1 MLLRLQHIAL
11 AVFAIGALFWA
22 AGEILQDI
30 GRTAPAFG
38 AYLVGQIALCM
49 AVAIGLPAAFLHDAR
64 NWRDRA
70 IRARFAAQAAAL
82 RVRAGR

>member
-1 MLLRLQHIAL
+1 MLLRLQYLAL

-22 AGEILQDI
+22 AGKILQDI

-38 AYLVGQIALCM
+38 VYTVGLIALCI
-49 AVAIGLPAAFLHDAR
+49 AVAIGLPAAFLHDVR

-70 IRARFAAQAAAL
+70 IKARFAAQAAAL

>member
-1 MLLRLQHIAL
+1 MLLRLQYLAL

-22 AGEILQDI
+22 AGEMLVLI
-30 GRTAPAFG
+30 GLDAASWGAFEIG
-38 AYLVGQIALCM
+38 MVSLCIS
-49 AVAIGLPAAFLHDAR
+49 VAIGLPAAILYESKPLVSR
-64 NWRDRA
+64 R